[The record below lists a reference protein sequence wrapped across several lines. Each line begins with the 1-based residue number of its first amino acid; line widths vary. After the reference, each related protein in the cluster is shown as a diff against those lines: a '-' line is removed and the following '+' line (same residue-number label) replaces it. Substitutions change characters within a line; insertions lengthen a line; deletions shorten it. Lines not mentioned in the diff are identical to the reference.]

1 MREVSQHLSVS
12 IALVQA
18 RESIMAYVRPA
29 LNEAGITEQQ
39 WRIIRLLAENSTLD
53 FQDLSEKASILR
65 PSLTG
70 ILNRLER
77 GGLVMRLKPASDQRR
92 VFIKL
97 TNEGSKLY
105 HKTSQRVAI
114 GFNQLEQEFGL
125 EKMKQLEILL
135 QELTELSNNRTM
147 KT

>member
-1 MREVSQHLSVS
+1 MSEMSKNLSVS
-12 IALVQA
+12 IALAQA

-53 FQDLSEKASILR
+53 FQDLSDKACILR

-92 VFIKL
+92 VFVKL
-97 TNEGSKLY
+97 TNDGAKLY
-105 HKTSQRVAI
+105 NKTSQRVTE
-114 GFNQLEQEFGL
+114 GFNQLEQAFGV
-125 EKMKQLEILL
+125 EKMAHLEILL
-135 QELTELSNNRTM
+135 QELTDLSSKKTM